1 MNTNPTRVI
10 AVAATGSIAT
20 FEAALAL
27 GAPWGAVAFGGR
39 HSGVLP
45 GHLRWTAAGASL
57 AWGAV
62 ATTAWRT
69 GAHPSR
75 RRRTAL
81 RGAALVSALAVPLNL
96 ASPSPAERWWSLV
109 AATTAGSLW
118 QMSKTDSAA

>member
-69 GAHPSR
+69 RGAPEPTTADGASR
-75 RRRTAL
+75 R
-81 RGAALVSALAVPLNL
+81 GAG
-96 ASPSPAERWWSLV
+96 ERACGAPEPRLTVTS
-109 AATTAGSLW
+109 
-118 QMSKTDSAA
+118 